1 MSKPKEHI
9 DPRVVRTRQLLRD
22 ALIALIHER
31 GFESLTVKDI
41 TERATLNKATFYLH
55 YKDIDDL
62 LIQSTVE
69 LQEELVKAIG
79 LPMITEAT
87 LTSSLLA
94 LLVLVFE
101 HFALYKDFYDV
112 VLNKIGTPPV
122 IAAIQNPI
130 ETMSQRTIARLH
142 SPDAVV
148 DQDLI
153 IRFMSS
159 ACIGLMQRWLAT
171 GADRSPKY
179 MAEQCLNLL
188 AYGIYNSL
196 RHSQTEKENQPN
208 E

>member
-69 LQEELVKAIG
+69 LQEELVTAIG

-122 IAAIQNPI
+122 IVAIQNPI

-171 GADRSPKY
+171 SADRSPKY